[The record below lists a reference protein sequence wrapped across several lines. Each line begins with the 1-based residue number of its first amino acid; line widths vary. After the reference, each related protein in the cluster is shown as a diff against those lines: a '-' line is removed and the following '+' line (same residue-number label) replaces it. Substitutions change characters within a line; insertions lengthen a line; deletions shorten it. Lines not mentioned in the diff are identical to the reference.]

1 MKEIKSIVAAH
12 ESAVQNGEASAL
24 ATVVKVDGSSYR
36 RPGARMLVTENG
48 QLTGAIS
55 GGCLEGDA
63 LKKAQ
68 MVIFS
73 QKSMLVTYDTT
84 DDDDAKFGVG
94 LGCNGIIH
102 ILIEPILPEQ
112 ENNPISLFKR
122 CLENRA
128 DKVLITVFNT
138 QEKRATQVGTC
149 LLASEQQFVQN
160 PGANQVSDSFQSF
173 ASNKAKEVLKKKHS
187 LITPLDSQSSLQAFV
202 EFVPAPIKLVLIG
215 AGNDVIPLTR
225 LADVMG
231 WEMVLVDGRS
241 DYATTAR
248 FPMVSQLLI
257 GKAQE
262 VLPQLNPDQRTAL
275 VLMTHN
281 FDYDLQ
287 IMKGLFPYTFPY
299 LGVLGPKKKLEKL
312 IENLETAGIQL
323 EEAQLQCI
331 YGPMGLNI
339 GAESP
344 EEIALSVTS
353 EIMTVLSGQQP
364 NHLKN
369 RQGPIH
375 IDENRYR

>member
-12 ESAVQNGEASAL
+12 EVAVQNGEASAL

-73 QKSMLVTYDTT
+73 EKSMLVTYDTT

-102 ILIEPILPEQ
+102 ILIEPILPEV
-112 ENNPISLFKR
+112 ENNPIALLKR
-122 CLENRA
+122 CLEDREE
-128 DKVLITVFNT
+128 KVIITIFNT
-138 QEKRATQVGTC
+138 REKRSVQTGTC
-149 LLASEQQFVQN
+149 LLLSETINAQN
-160 PGANQVSDSFQSF
+160 SGADPLSDSLQSF
-173 ASNKAKEVLKKKHS
+173 ARDKAKEVLRKKHS
-187 LITPLDSQSSLQAFV
+187 IITPIDVQSPLQAFI
-202 EFVPAPIKLVLIG
+202 EFVPAPIKLMLIG

-231 WEMVLVDGRS
+231 WEMVLADGRS
-241 DYATTAR
+241 EYVNPVR
-248 FPMVSQLLI
+248 FPMVSQYLV
-257 GKAQE
+257 GTPQE
-262 VLPQLNPDQRTAL
+262 VLAQLTPDQRTAV

-281 FDYDLQ
+281 FNYDLE

-323 EEAQLQCI
+323 DEAQVKHI

-344 EEIALSVTS
+344 EEIALSVIS
-353 EIMTVLSGQQP
+353 EIMTVLAAKHP
-364 NHLKN
+364 THLRD

-375 IDENRYR
+375 IDENENA